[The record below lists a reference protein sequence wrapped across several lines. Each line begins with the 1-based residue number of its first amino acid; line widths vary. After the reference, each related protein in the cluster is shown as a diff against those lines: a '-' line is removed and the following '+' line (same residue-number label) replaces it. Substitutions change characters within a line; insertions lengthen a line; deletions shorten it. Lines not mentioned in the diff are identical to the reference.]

1 MLIPTHWSAWQ
12 QTCGNYGVMSLKKLK
27 NAAVKHESQGEEN
40 KRDTDGTVIS
50 LFTADFSQRRVSSG
64 SKMLAQLY
72 KLTFTNS

>member
-1 MLIPTHWSAWQ
+1 MATDVCKLRCDEPE
-12 QTCGNYGVMSLKKLK
+12 KLK
-27 NAAVKHESQGEEN
+27 NAAVKHESQGEENKN

-72 KLTFTNS
+72 KLTFTDS